1 MSREIDARDVRLQ
14 NVVNTDPEKRT
25 GLEAPKDFFVQ
36 RALEHLHTI
45 GEAAGLA
52 ATQPAEFAADY
63 QFQRSTSGSVAVHL
77 YQLYKNIPIFQ
88 ATQTVIFAPD
98 GSLQQTAGNSTPI
111 AGDLEVSAKI
121 SVDTA
126 VLLAAR
132 HVAQPD
138 PDEELVTDQF
148 GQPLEVTRLDLTG
161 FKPKVI
167 AAFPNLSEQPTVL
180 EPGPFDSAIKAA
192 LIWFPMASGV
202 RLCWEIV
209 FTMPRQKGQFRTI
222 VDSETGS
229 ILYCAQLLQFIAAR
243 GNVFRGNAAG
253 QRQIVSFPLPLGEY
267 GLPIPSDLPTG
278 FPDDWV
284 SATEADGNSV
294 RAVLD
299 PTGNSI
305 AGTLQNG
312 VVVFSPADPFG
323 DDQKVLNLFFYACY
337 MHDFFYLL
345 GFREKDG
352 NFQQD
357 GFNRGG
363 IGQDRLNARADPGVV
378 YATANMNTP
387 PDGLVPVMNMGV
399 IVETQRH
406 TAFDATVV
414 FHEFMHGVT
423 NRLVGGP
430 MNNHALEAPQSR
442 AMGEGWG
449 DYIGCTL
456 NNTTVVG
463 AWVVNDPTGIRG
475 FAYDSN
481 FPDHFGTM
489 GTGRYMESHNV
500 GEIWCAA
507 LTEMNRRIGAQLALQ
522 LVVDA
527 LKLSPATPNF
537 LDMRDAILVA
547 LDHKLAAG
555 QLSKAAYADALSGI
569 WGAFS
574 KFGMGKGARANGVAF
589 SGNVADFTMQVPGPD
604 PSAPTTRAQAA
615 PNLPIPDK
623 NPVGVTSTLTISQIG
638 RIKAFRLSVD
648 IQHTFIGDLQI
659 GVVAPDGTTFLLQ
672 TPSADSSQNLVT
684 SYTPDNTSALT
695 AVLGKQAQGIWTL
708 KVADLVRLSVGTLRQ
723 WSLEMELD
731 AGGGV
736 TPTPRQAHA
745 EAVPNVPIP
754 DKDPTGISSVVTI
767 GSNGSV
773 VALTVSVDLI
783 HEFIGDLQISL
794 TAPGGAKV
802 ILLSPSMDPRQNL
815 NRSFSPTDT
824 PVLSAFLGQ
833 SGQGNWSLRVA
844 DLVRLSVGTLR
855 KWSLD
860 IALS

>member
-1 MSREIDARDVRLQ
+1 MSREIDARDIRLQ
-14 NVVNTDPEKRT
+14 NVVNTNPEQRT
-25 GLEAPKDFFVQ
+25 GLEAPKGFFVQ
-36 RALEHLHTI
+36 RALEHLHNI
-45 GEAAGLA
+45 SDAMGLA
-52 ATQPAEFAADY
+52 ATQPAEFAADH
-63 QFQRSTSGSVAVHL
+63 QFQRSTSGSIAVHL

-98 GSLQQTAGNSTPI
+98 GSLQQTAGKSTPI
-111 AGDLEVSAKI
+111 GGDLEVSTKI
-121 SVDTA
+121 TVDTA
-126 VLLAAR
+126 ALLAAR

-138 PDEELVTDQF
+138 PDEERITDQF

-161 FKPKVI
+161 FTPKVI
-167 AAFPNLSEQPTVL
+167 AAFRNLAEQPTVL
-180 EPGPFDSAIKAA
+180 EPGPFEGAIKAA
-192 LIWFPMASGV
+192 LIWFPLTSGL

-222 VDSETGS
+222 VDSETGG
-229 ILYCAQLLQFIAAR
+229 ILYCTQLLQFIAAR
-243 GNVFRGNAAG
+243 GSVFRDNAAG
-253 QRQIVSFPLPLGEY
+253 QRQIVNFPLPLGEY
-267 GLPIPSDLPTG
+267 GLPIPSDLPPG

-284 SATEADGNSV
+284 SATEANGNSV
-294 RAVLD
+294 QVVLD

-305 AGTLQNG
+305 TGTLQNG
-312 VVVFSPADPFG
+312 VVVFSPADPLG

-357 GFNRGG
+357 DLNRGG
-363 IGQDRLNARADPGVV
+363 IGLDRLDARANPGVV

-399 IVETQRH
+399 VVETQRH
-406 TAFDATVV
+406 TALDATVV

-430 MNNHALEAPQSR
+430 MNSHALEAPQSR

-449 DYIGCTL
+449 DYIACTL

-463 AWVVNDPTGIRG
+463 AWVVNSPAGIRG

-489 GTGRYMESHNV
+489 GTARYTESHNV
-500 GEIWCAA
+500 GEIWCAT
-507 LTEMNRRIGAQLALQ
+507 LMEMTRRIGAQLALQ

-555 QLSKAAYADALSGI
+555 QMSKAAYASALSGI
-569 WGAFS
+569 WGAFA
-574 KFGMGKGARANGVAF
+574 KFGMGKGARANGDAF
-589 SGNVADFTMQVPGPD
+589 SGNVADFTTPASGPD
-604 PSAPTTRAQAA
+604 PPIPPTGAQTA

-623 NPVGVTSTLTISQIG
+623 DPEGVTSTLTISQIG
-638 RIKAFRLSVD
+638 RIRTFRLSVD

-672 TPSADSSQNLVT
+672 TTSANSSQNLVT
-684 SYTPDNTSALT
+684 SYTPNNTSALT

-723 WSLEMELD
+723 WSLEMDVD
-731 AGGGV
+731 AGA
-736 TPTPRQAHA
+736 PAASQAHA
-745 EAVPNVPIP
+745 EATPNLPIP
-754 DKDPTGISSVVTI
+754 DKDPTGVTSVVTI
-767 GSNGSV
+767 GSNGSIA
-773 VALTVSVDLI
+773 ALTVSVDLI

-794 TAPGGAKV
+794 TVPGGAKV
-802 ILLSPSMDPRQNL
+802 TLLSPTTDPGQNL
-815 NRSFSPTDT
+815 NRSFSPADT
-824 PVLSAFLGQ
+824 PVLSSLLGQ
-833 SGQGNWSLRVA
+833 SGQGNWSLHVA

-860 IALS
+860 ITLN